1 MPNPVSKPIHVIPQT
16 VFTLRGPGGV
26 GKGPLDPASVQARCR
41 GADIAVN
48 IDTNSTVPSTNPR
61 EIDIL
66 KELLHSVREGV
77 KFYEI

>member
-1 MPNPVSKPIHVIPQT
+1 M
-16 VFTLRGPGGV
+16 FTLRGPGGV
-26 GKGPLDPASVQARCR
+26 GKGPLDPASVPARCR

-48 IDTNSTVPSTNPR
+48 IDANSMVPSKPPR
-61 EIDIL
+61 EIYIL

>member
-1 MPNPVSKPIHVIPQT
+1 M
-16 VFTLRGPGGV
+16 FTLRGPGGV
-26 GKGPLDPASVQARCR
+26 GKGPLDPPSVPARCR

-48 IDTNSTVPSTNPR
+48 IDTNSMVPSKNHC